1 MAALRHKQ
9 PFHNRSFCE
18 LATVANVRFAPWTA
32 RKAESQADFI
42 ICMCEF
48 DFRQAQVRSHGDCQ
62 ISRGSNENG
71 TEAAS
76 LIVAV
81 SGCA

>member
-1 MAALRHKQ
+1 MVSRIDSVIGERTERRRQ
-9 PFHNRSFCE
+9 RRSPHE
-18 LATVANVRFAPWTA
+18 QSR
-32 RKAESQADFI
+32 
-42 ICMCEF
+42 
-48 DFRQAQVRSHGDCQ
+48 RQHGDCQ

-76 LIVAV
+76 LIVAA

>member
-1 MAALRHKQ
+1 MMAIEAAISGLGVILESELLANQELSDGRLIA
-9 PFHNRSFCE
+9 PF
-18 LATVANVRFAPWTA
+18 T
-32 RKAESQADFI
+32 
-42 ICMCEF
+42 
-48 DFRQAQVRSHGDCQ
+48 DCQ